1 MPGAVAPD
9 VRIDADAC
17 PRRIPGGLVP
27 FLRSLGNSLKLLGY
41 FIRFGG
47 ELLIRRPKT
56 RPARAEWLHRFCAAA
71 LRGFGIGMT
80 VEGEFPDRGA
90 LISNHLSYLDIVVF
104 AALHPCVYCAK
115 AEIAQWP
122 VLGWMT
128 TMAGTV
134 YIDRG
139 RGGSALKAKARMREA
154 VDAGL
159 PVVFFP
165 EGTTSNGEK
174 ILLFHSG
181 LLAQALVVE
190 MPVTAAH
197 LSYSFDRDNGP
208 DVSVADD
215 VSFWGATPMLPHI
228 FRFLGLRGVHATVRF
243 AEQPIDFVS
252 DVKHRKSAALEARA
266 AVLALAEPQAVMQ
279 I

>member
-1 MPGAVAPD
+1 M
-9 VRIDADAC
+9 RSI
-17 PRRIPGGLVP
+17 PRCGGSVP
-27 FLRSLGNSLKLLGY
+27 FIRSLGNSVKLLGY

-47 ELLIRRPKT
+47 ELLIRQPKS
-56 RPARAEWLHRFCAAA
+56 RPARAEWLHRFCASA
-71 LRGFGIGMT
+71 LRGFDIGLT
-80 VEGEFPDRGA
+80 VEGEFPDQGA
-90 LISNHLSYLDIVVF
+90 LISNHLSYLDIIVF

-115 AEIAQWP
+115 AEIKQWP

-139 RGGSALKAKARMREA
+139 RGGSALQAKSRMQAA

-165 EGTTSNGEK
+165 EGMTSNGDQ
-174 ILLFHSG
+174 ILPFHSG
-181 LLAQALVVE
+181 LLAQAMVAD

-215 VSFWGATPMLPHI
+215 VSFWGNTPMLPHI
-228 FRFLGLRGVHATVRF
+228 FRFLGLRGIHATVRF
-243 AEQPIDFVS
+243 AAQPIDFVS
-252 DVKHRKSAALEARA
+252 TAKRRKSAALEART
-266 AVLALAEPQAVMQ
+266 AVAELKESLTLMRA
-279 I
+279 